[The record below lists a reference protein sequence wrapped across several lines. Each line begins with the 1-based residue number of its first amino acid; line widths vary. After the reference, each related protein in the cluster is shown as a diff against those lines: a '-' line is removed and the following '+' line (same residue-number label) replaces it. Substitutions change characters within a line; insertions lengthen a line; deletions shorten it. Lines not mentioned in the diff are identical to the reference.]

1 MEILDG
7 KKISEEILSNISS
20 EVEQLRVQNK
30 RIPRLDMIIVGDD
43 YGSMKYVGMK
53 EKTARE
59 VGIEGQVHHL
69 PFSVNS

>member
-7 KKISEEILSNISS
+7 KKISEEILSNISG

-43 YGSMKYVGMK
+43 YGSIKYVGM
-53 EKTARE
+53 
-59 VGIEGQVHHL
+59 
-69 PFSVNS
+69 